1 VRAAFHLG
9 FLPLDRVSRLV
20 DPHRL
25 LLSVAVVPRHN
36 LRHLLEKDGVLVG
49 DFVDASCEEKRVR
62 FRSVVVLLSEE
73 SASPPALWLPVQRW
87 VHTLL
92 VEYFLGSCF
101 EVRVDVWGAVIHGTR
116 VVRVRARRHVGQ
128 RLVVRSQMHLDG
140 LLVAGI
146 LHPDDPGQLSAV
158 PTHKMKPTTTHPTTF
173 SWRSPIHCVTPA
185 AASSVLVAFVYR
197 NGAGRAISLRS
208 WCVLY
213 HRDLWQLSGVGLPAG
228 AVARMPFPPLFAL
241 TYYCTT
247 VILTS

>member
-158 PTHKMKPTTTHPTTF
+158 PTHSCIRELCLGRVRLSQWCRQSNLLTLVV
-173 SWRSPIHCVTPA
+173 RSVSSGSMA
-185 AASSVLVAFVYR
+185 AFWCGASCR
-197 NGAGRAISLRS
+197 CRRT
-208 WCVLY
+208 
-213 HRDLWQLSGVGLPAG
+213 D
-228 AVARMPFPPLFAL
+228 AVSPPL
-241 TYYCTT
+241 CTHLLLHNSDSDELKRPDPRVT
-247 VILTS
+247 GTHHVV